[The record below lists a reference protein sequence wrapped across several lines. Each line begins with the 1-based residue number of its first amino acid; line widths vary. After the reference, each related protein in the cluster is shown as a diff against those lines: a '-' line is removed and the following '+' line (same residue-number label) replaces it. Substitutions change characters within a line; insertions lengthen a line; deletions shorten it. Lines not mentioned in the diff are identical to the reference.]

1 MSEKKAVDSQ
11 QEPLNR
17 FLAVSPA
24 SDAEAISHQLSAK
37 SLDEGVVLLL
47 DKPLTWTSFDVVRK
61 VKNALRVKKIGHAG
75 TLDPLATGL
84 LILCT
89 GRKTKEIDLIQAQEK
104 EYTGT
109 FRLGETT
116 PSFDLETAVDLV
128 RPYAHLTDAEIT
140 AATRPFIGTIQQT
153 PPLFSAVKIDGQRA
167 YELARKGLAAE
178 IKAKTVE
185 ITAFE
190 LTRIALPEIDF
201 RVVCSKGTYIRSLTR
216 DLGAA
221 LGCGAHLTRLVRT
234 RIGAYRVE
242 DAFSLEVLEALR
254 LPHPE
259 GEARAPRRARLE
271 RPSTAPNRVGL
282 QYYAALQADALA
294 AKEHEHPNADGV
306 APPVAPE

>member
-1 MSEKKAVDSQ
+1 MKEKALGSQ
-11 QEPLNR
+11 L
-17 FLAVSPA
+17 LAVS
-24 SDAEAISHQLSAK
+24 SLTEANSQLLSAN

-61 VKNALRVKKIGHAG
+61 VKNALRIKKIGHAG

-128 RPYAHLTDAEIT
+128 RPYAHLTDEEIT
-140 AATRPFIGTIQQT
+140 AATRPFLGLIQQT
-153 PPLFSAVKIDGQRA
+153 PPLFSAVKVDGERA
-167 YELARKGLAAE
+167 YALARTGREAAL
-178 IKAKTVE
+178 KPKTVE

-190 LTRIALPEIDF
+190 LTRIALPEVDF
-201 RVVCSKGTYIRSLTR
+201 RVVCSKGTYIRSLAR

-234 RIGAYRVE
+234 RIGAYHVE
-242 DAFSLEVLEALR
+242 DAFSLAAIEALR
-254 LPHPE
+254 LPRPA
-259 GEARAPRRARLE
+259 GDDRPARPE
-271 RPSTAPNRVGL
+271 RPRTAPNRAGL

-294 AKEHEHPNADGV
+294 AREHEAPDAAP
-306 APPVAPE
+306 APPPPAGEAE